1 MTQNLRRASV
11 MLGLAVA
18 IAIPDP
24 SLAQRSPSVRRG
36 APGAVVPMTD
46 VSITLG
52 STTTTGRVDAK
63 CGVDEKAKQ
72 ANTRAYFVL
81 MYPWFGQRVTPD
93 KPQWRFNLEIRRGTT
108 SEGSNQFTFSF
119 LDGNRE
125 ATIQTVADA
134 ERIGS
139 GAVRVM
145 RQGNGARFE
154 VEGRTKQGVPVRATI
169 VCSAFQRGEAAG
181 G

>member
-1 MTQNLRRASV
+1 MKQDFLRASV

-18 IAIPDP
+18 IGIPRP

-36 APGAVVPMTD
+36 APEMIVPMTD
-46 VSITLG
+46 VSISLG

-63 CGVDEKAKQ
+63 CGVDEKATPT
-72 ANTRAYFVL
+72 NTRAYFVL
-81 MYPWFGQRVTPD
+81 MYPWFGQPVPPD
-93 KPQWRFNLEIRRGTT
+93 KPQWRFNLGIRRGTT
-108 SEGSNQFTFSF
+108 SDASNQFTFSF
-119 LDGNRE
+119 LDGTRG
-125 ATIQTVADA
+125 ATIQTVAGA

-139 GAVRVM
+139 GTVRVT

-154 VEGRTKQGVPVRATI
+154 VEGRTKQGVAVRATI
-169 VCSAFQRGEAAG
+169 VCSAFQRGETAG